1 MGCRGGSGNI
11 NVTSLA
17 VRLLRLFGVFLLEI
31 LLLVPS
37 SFAEFSLESTQ
48 GAKIRSSKSR
58 ANDATVIVM
67 MWYGAI
73 EKRFVAGG
81 RINEVEGGSY
91 QALPLSAVVNT
102 EVKMFSH
109 HCACSPRFQRS
120 AAHIHDFRT
129 TFDTRLN
136 VTAHVILAP

>member
-1 MGCRGGSGNI
+1 MTTATRGEFL
-11 NVTSLA
+11 TRRHRTA
-17 VRLLRLFGVFLLEI
+17 VRLLRLFDVFLLEI
-31 LLLVPS
+31 LLLLPS

-73 EKRFVAGG
+73 EKRFVAGKENK
-81 RINEVEGGSY
+81 RDGSY